1 MAPKLPGRVQAPQ
14 TVECEMPRFY
24 MHLHECGTT
33 VEDPEGQDYVDLD
46 AAIRFAEKTARG
58 IMSAEVIEG
67 RLCLSC
73 RIVIVGEAGDEVG
86 SVPFRQALVV
96 SGL

>member
-1 MAPKLPGRVQAPQ
+1 
-14 TVECEMPRFY
+14 MPRFY

-33 VEDPEGQDYVDLD
+33 VVDPEGQDHASLD
-46 AAIRFAEKTARG
+46 AAIRLAEKTARG
-58 IMSAEVIEG
+58 IMSAEMMEG

-73 RIVIVGEAGDEVG
+73 RIVIVGEAGEEVA
-86 SVPFRQALVV
+86 SVPFRQALIV